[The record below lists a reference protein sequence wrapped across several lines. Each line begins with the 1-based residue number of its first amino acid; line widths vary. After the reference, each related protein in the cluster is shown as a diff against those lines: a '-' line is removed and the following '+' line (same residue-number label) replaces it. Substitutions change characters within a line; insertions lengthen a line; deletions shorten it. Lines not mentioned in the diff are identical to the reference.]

1 MVSQEQVGMAIVR
14 LRKLRGL
21 SQEKFALESGID
33 RRYLSDVENGKRNI
47 SFELLNRLASFFNVS
62 LSFLIEEAEQSFSF
76 NNVEELREFLHGR
89 GNDETVFFVNPDYID
104 AIVGIS
110 DDGRLVYA
118 YSKMIENLMLSDN
131 MSYEDAT
138 EFIDYNTVRS
148 IPYMGEH
155 APIIVYGIS
164 D

>member
-1 MVSQEQVGMAIVR
+1 M
-14 LRKLRGL
+14 
-21 SQEKFALESGID
+21 
-33 RRYLSDVENGKRNI
+33 DVVMMRP
-47 SFELLNRLASFFNVS
+47 F
-62 LSFLIEEAEQSFSF
+62 
-76 NNVEELREFLHGR
+76 
-89 GNDETVFFVNPDYID
+89 FFVNPDYID